1 MYEYRAKVV
10 KVVDG
15 DTVDVDID
23 LGFDVLDERTK
34 ECASWAL
41 IHPKARTRDKVEK
54 TIWLGKQGQD

>member
-23 LGFDVLDERTK
+23 LGFGLQINLNGLLR
-34 ECASWAL
+34 L
-41 IHPKARTRDKVEK
+41 
-54 TIWLGKQGQD
+54 